1 MTQQLIR
8 KKTSVSDVYIDFYR
22 HNFKFLLNIQFH
34 GNRSA
39 IFKYQSMIALFLFV
53 SSPNM
58 LSRKHI
64 IPSSTK
70 SNLKIFVGN
79 RLFCHRNCMDSF
91 VLSLLLNLSRR
102 NLLRLPQQLHH
113 TKWAFQFLLKGILS
127 LWSRLPSLR
136 PQSHLMWAFQ
146 FPSKQTICFC
156 HRPLVKKHPLQKMIG
171 RKFVSTKCNTA
182 VLFFISIVS

>member
-64 IPSSTK
+64 ISFQYQIKSQNIRRKSPLLPPELHGFVRPIIAAELKSQKLIAPPSATTSHKVGVSVSAERHPLTLVPPPLSSST
-70 SNLKIFVGN
+70 ITPHVGVSISVEADN
-79 RLFCHRNCMDSF
+79 ML
-91 VLSLLLNLSRR
+91 
-102 NLLRLPQQLHH
+102 LPQ
-113 TKWAFQFLLKGILS
+113 
-127 LWSRLPSLR
+127 
-136 PQSHLMWAFQ
+136 
-146 FPSKQTICFC
+146 TISEKTSAPKND
-156 HRPLVKKHPLQKMIG
+156 RTQV
-171 RKFVSTKCNTA
+171 RKY
-182 VLFFISIVS
+182 